1 MTQAA
6 SPAVKKVEVLTAK
19 QKRFSRLVAA
29 GKTAAEAYRTAY
41 DTEGN
46 AATVY
51 PEASRLLATPKVAAR
66 VSELRERRAVL
77 ADINMA
83 SVAAELD
90 DARLVARGAETPQ
103 VSAMIA
109 ATKLKANLAG
119 ILQPQLRVTKRVSV
133 RMERFRSM
141 EDEELSA
148 FVDSTYRELAELDAL
163 AEGSEGAKE
172 LGPGEAG

>member
-1 MTQAA
+1 MA
-6 SPAVKKVEVLTAK
+6 SDTVSENEVLTAK
-19 QKRFSRLVAA
+19 QERFSRLVAV

-51 PEASRLLATPKVAAR
+51 PEASRLLATPKVTAR
-66 VSELRERRAVL
+66 VSELRERLAVL

-90 DARLVARGAETPQ
+90 DARKVARGAETPQ
-103 VSAMIA
+103 ASAMIA
-109 ATKLKANLAG
+109 ATKLKANLVG
-119 ILQPQLRVTKRVSV
+119 LLQTTVHVNKRISV
-133 RMERFRSM
+133 EMERFRRM
-141 EDEELSA
+141 PPEDLSA
-148 FVDSTYRELAELDAL
+148 FIDSTYRELAELDAL